1 MATNDDDDLNMP
13 DDDDDDQDQGPSREE
28 HERVKRALAK
38 ANNEAK
44 KHRLRLKQYLANK
57 DDDDVDDDKGKK
69 KIDRERIRDEVSEA
83 EETKWKQRVVRQAA
97 RAALLEAGLIGD
109 ATKLARLVNVTD
121 VEVDDDG
128 DVTDGLQDQIDEI
141 REDYPDLFEDRGVDR
156 KQRRGMRGID
166 GGDRGGNRPPRKLS
180 SAEKIQ
186 ELALRGGRR

>member
-13 DDDDDDQDQGPSREE
+13 DDDNDDQDQGPSKEE

-38 ANNEAK
+38 ANSEAK

-57 DDDDVDDDKGKK
+57 DDDDDEGKNK
-69 KIDRERIRDEVSEA
+69 KVDRERIRDEVSET

-109 ATKLARLVNVTD
+109 AAKLARLVNVVD
-121 VEVDDDG
+121 VEFDDDG